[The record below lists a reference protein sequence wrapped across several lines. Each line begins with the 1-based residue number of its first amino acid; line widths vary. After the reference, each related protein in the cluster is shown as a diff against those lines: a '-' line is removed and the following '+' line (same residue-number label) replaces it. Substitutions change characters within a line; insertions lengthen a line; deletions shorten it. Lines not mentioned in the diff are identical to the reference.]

1 MTSSE
6 GLRVSQVFLS
16 KRIEPGIRLIRNAH
30 SSKQLTN
37 LKFFSPS
44 SFAFNSVRVI
54 LFIKVDRK
62 IWLGWQFVSITFCK
76 ENKNRRVT
84 QMRQFPITVR
94 VFRKTKPGFQ
104 WVRRQKGQ
112 SLLPFRLRRRLFAGS
127 QRKVRQGTGF
137 ARRIHRIYME
147 VHNAYVRSPNSESD
161 RARCHI
167 VDLEKGRRSGP
178 VEKRDYKHR
187 RRCHRIPIERP
198 SEQSLRERR
207 VG

>member
-54 LFIKVDRK
+54 LFIKVDHK
-62 IWLGWQFVSITFCK
+62 IWLGWQSVSITFCNEK
-76 ENKNRRVT
+76 KNRNVT
-84 QMRQFPITVR
+84 RITTIPITIR

-104 WVRRQKGQ
+104 
-112 SLLPFRLRRRLFAGS
+112 
-127 QRKVRQGTGF
+127 
-137 ARRIHRIYME
+137 
-147 VHNAYVRSPNSESD
+147 
-161 RARCHI
+161 
-167 VDLEKGRRSGP
+167 
-178 VEKRDYKHR
+178 
-187 RRCHRIPIERP
+187 
-198 SEQSLRERR
+198 
-207 VG
+207 